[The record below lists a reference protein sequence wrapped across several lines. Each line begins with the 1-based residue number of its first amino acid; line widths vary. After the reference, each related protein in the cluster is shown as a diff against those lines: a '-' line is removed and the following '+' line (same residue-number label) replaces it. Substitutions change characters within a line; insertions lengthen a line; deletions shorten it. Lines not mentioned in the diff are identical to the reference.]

1 MVVTLIMNLMHF
13 VFNRWSYG
21 ILLWEIMTF
30 GDQPY
35 PNIFNPSDD
44 LYDYLRD
51 GNRME
56 KPIRS
61 PINM

>member
-1 MVVTLIMNLMHF
+1 
-13 VFNRWSYG
+13 
-21 ILLWEIMTF
+21 MTF

-35 PNIFNPSDD
+35 PNILYPSDD

-56 KPIRS
+56 KPLRC
-61 PINM
+61 PITMQVSFLSLKFCGFVVRVVISFFFVH